1 MDRFFFECL
10 FTKKENYKNMNTIEC
25 EVLKR
30 ISQTPGATQRQ
41 LSEHCDISV
50 GKINQVVKTLLQ
62 KNLISRN
69 NFLTEK
75 GEKLIN
81 KFSPERAVILAA
93 GFGMRMVPIGAKKS
107 KGLLVV
113 KKQRLVERIIKQ
125 LHEKNI
131 NDITIVVGFMKEKYE
146 FLIDKYHVN
155 LVVNSDYGEKNNLFS
170 LLKAKD
176 KLSNC
181 YIVPCDLYS
190 NENPFSG
197 VELNSWY
204 LLSSETQLGSTMTQN
219 KQKNLVHLSKS
230 EIGKKPVGLA
240 YINQSFSLELSRRL
254 ILASKKEISSQ
265 DFWES
270 CLFADDN
277 HTISAKIDFSQNTT
291 EINNYEDLRLFDPQ
305 SPDLENKP
313 LKIIE
318 KCLNVSQSEI
328 QNIHVL
334 KKGMTNRSFKFTC
347 CGKKYIMRI
356 PGEGTEQ
363 LINRKNEANIYKIL
377 KGTNLT
383 DEVKYINP
391 DDGYKLTEFIEG
403 ARNCDSLNTED
414 VKKCMYTLRSFHDLN
429 LKVDQ
434 QFNLVEQIKFYEKLL
449 PDGKSMF
456 PDYAETKKNVEKLI
470 KYVDVLPKN
479 LKLCHI
485 DANSDNFIFYSN
497 DRGVEQLRLIDWEY
511 AGMQD
516 PDLDIAMFAIYALYD
531 RKQVDQLIDFYY
543 FDGCEEQ
550 TRTKIYC
557 YMAISGLLW
566 SNWCEYKS
574 SLGVEFG
581 KYSLWQYHYAKEYY
595 RVVADRIK

>member
-1 MDRFFFECL
+1 
-10 FTKKENYKNMNTIEC
+10 MNTIEC
-25 EVLKR
+25 EVLKKV
-30 ISQTPGATQRQ
+30 SQIQGATQRK
-41 LSEHCDISV
+41 LAELCDVSV
-50 GKINQVVKTLLQ
+50 GKINEVVKKLIQ
-62 KNLISRN
+62 MGLISKN
-69 NFLTEK
+69 NFVTEK
-75 GEKLIN
+75 GQELIN
-81 KFSPERAVILAA
+81 KFSPKRAVILAA
-93 GFGMRMVPIGAKKS
+93 GFGMRMVPINTEKS

-131 NDITIVVGFMKEKYE
+131 KDITIVVGFMKEKYE
-146 FLIDKYHVN
+146 FLIDKYGVN

-170 LLKAKD
+170 LLKVKD

-181 YIVPCDLYS
+181 YIVPCDLYF

-204 LLSSETQLGSTMTQN
+204 LLSDEEQLGSTMTQN
-219 KQKNLVHLSKS
+219 KKKNLVHLSKS
-230 EIGKKPVGLA
+230 EIGKKPIGLA
-240 YINQSFSLELSRRL
+240 YINQKFALMLSNRL
-254 ILASKKEISSQ
+254 IEASKKAASYQ
-265 DFWES
+265 YFWEN
-270 CLFADDN
+270 CLFTDDN
-277 HTISAKIDFSQNTT
+277 DSISAKLDFSYNTT
-291 EINNYEDLRLFDPQ
+291 EINNYEDLRLFDIQ

-318 KCLNVSQSEI
+318 KCLSVNQSEI

-334 KKGMTNRSFKFTC
+334 KKGMTNRSFKFSC
-347 CGKKYIMRI
+347 GGKKYIMRI
-356 PGEGTEQ
+356 PGEGTEK
-363 LINRKNEANIYKIL
+363 LIDRENEANVYKIL
-377 KGTNLT
+377 KDTNLT

-414 VKKCMYTLRSFHDLN
+414 VKKCMLKLRSFHDLN

-434 QFNLVEQIKFYEKLL
+434 YFNLVEQMKFYEKLL

-470 KYVDVLPKN
+470 KYVDELPKD

-485 DANSDNFIFYSN
+485 DANSDNFIFYDNGIGS
-497 DRGVEQLRLIDWEY
+497 EQLRLIDWEY

-581 KYSLWQYHYAKEYY
+581 QYSLWQYHYAKEYY
-595 RVVADRIK
+595 RIVAARIK